1 MREKARKSRTCAK
14 RTRKGILALYGIIV
28 SLSSTAREKSD
39 PLFEKGSLPSQKR
52 SRVL

>member
-1 MREKARKSRTCAK
+1 MDEEGHSGSVWHHRIPVIDSKQ
-14 RTRKGILALYGIIV
+14 
-28 SLSSTAREKSD
+28 KSD

>member
-1 MREKARKSRTCAK
+1 MDEEGHSGSVWNHRIPVIDSKQ
-14 RTRKGILALYGIIV
+14 
-28 SLSSTAREKSD
+28 KSD